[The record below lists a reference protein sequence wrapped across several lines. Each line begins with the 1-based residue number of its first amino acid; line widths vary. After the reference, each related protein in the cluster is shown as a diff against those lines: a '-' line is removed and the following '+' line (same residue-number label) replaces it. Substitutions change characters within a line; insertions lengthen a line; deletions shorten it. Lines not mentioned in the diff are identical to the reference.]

1 MKKAAVRALTTN
13 AAVAQGVELAGQVSA
28 SAAEL
33 LRTRREPAVIARKKR
48 KAARRRVRS
57 WSAGG
62 VVGAAV
68 TTAGVV
74 SVVSNGVTVGI
85 AAILV
90 VAIAALIWC
99 IVGLIGAVKDL
110 RARDRIIAALPP
122 PAPSR
127 SAVASRIRP
136 AMARLDGYSD
146 GLRQL
151 VEMVGLVR
159 DDPAMR
165 RLRDEILS
173 AADVSEGRLRQQA
186 RDLSGLIKARKM
198 SPTAS
203 AAQLDETISELNQEI
218 SAGVAGY
225 GELVSAATEAVA
237 ASRQLAAGTPGTAL
251 VPQRAQDVGNSMH
264 PELAAPIDQLRSL
277 AAGMRE
283 LAGAGDRGN
292 ES

>member
-28 SAAEL
+28 TAAEA
-33 LRTRREPAVIARKKR
+33 LRTRREPAVIAQKKR
-48 KAARRRVRS
+48 RAARRRVRG
-57 WSAGG
+57 WTAGG
-62 VVGAAV
+62 VVSAGA

-74 SVVSNGVTVGI
+74 SLVGSGVSAGV

-99 IVGLIGAVKDL
+99 VVGLVRAVTDL
-110 RARDRIIAALPP
+110 SARNRIIEALPP

-127 SAVASRIRP
+127 SAVAPRIRP
-136 AMARLDGYSD
+136 VIARLDGYSD

-151 VEMVGLVR
+151 VGMVGLVR
-159 DDPAMR
+159 DDPGMR

-173 AADVSEGRLRQQA
+173 AADATELRLRQQA
-186 RDLSGLIKARKM
+186 RELGGLIKARKA
-198 SPTAS
+198 SPTSS
-203 AAQLDETISELNQEI
+203 AAQLDQAIVELEQEI

-237 ASRQLAAGTPGTAL
+237 ASRQLAAGTPGTA
-251 VPQRAQDVGNSMH
+251 VGNQRPAEIEAAEPKAAAVH

-277 AAGMRE
+277 AAGMRD
-283 LAGAGDRGN
+283 LAGG
-292 ES
+292 